1 MQHTLRN
8 AWVRPIDLV
17 RIAVGWGSFVVLTLC
32 ASVLGSSVSSPVLWC
47 TFAAIVAVILLCSF
61 GVVEQAEALAHRLG
75 DPYGSL
81 VLTLSI
87 VMIEVILITAVML
100 GPGEHETIARDS
112 VMAVSMII
120 TNLVVGF
127 SLLVGGL
134 KRGAMRVNRTG
145 VSAYLAMLVVLI
157 GLAFAL
163 PAVVGVDGAYTTG
176 QEIPIIVLT
185 IGLYAFFLVRQM
197 GAQADDF
204 RDPADLV
211 ARSGQNGARG
221 GGAMVGQMLVGAT
234 RTGQQAP
241 DQQTPDQRA
250 PGQQE
255 AAGPA
260 TTQATGEAGRDP
272 LRVIVGRHKGEI
284 ITRFVLLIVTV
295 LPIVLLSHD
304 MASLLDDGL
313 DRIGAPIALAGVIIA
328 MIVFLPESLTSV
340 RAALGGEAQRVSN
353 LCHGALV
360 STVGLTIPAVLVV
373 GMLTG
378 QRVVLAESPA
388 NLVMLGLTL
397 LLTLATFSA
406 RRVTALHGA
415 THLVLFAVYG
425 IVLMS

>member
-8 AWVRPIDLV
+8 SWVRPIDLV
-17 RIAVGWGSFVVLTLC
+17 RIGVGWGSFVVLTLC
-32 ASVLGSSVSSPVLWC
+32 ASALGSSVSSPVLWV
-47 TFAAIVAVILLCSF
+47 TLAAIVAVILLCSF

-120 TNLVVGF
+120 TNLVVGL

-134 KRGAMRVNRTG
+134 KRGAMRVNHTG

-163 PAVVGVDGAYTTG
+163 PAVIGVDGAYTTG

-211 ARSGQNGARG
+211 TLSS
-221 GGAMVGQMLVGAT
+221 
-234 RTGQQAP
+234 QAET
-241 DQQTPDQRA
+241 DR
-250 PGQQE
+250 
-255 AAGPA
+255 PA
-260 TTQATGEAGRDP
+260 VSQATGEAGRDP
-272 LRVIVGRHKGEI
+272 LRVVFAQHRGEI
-284 ITRFVLLIVTV
+284 ITRFVLLVVTV

-397 LLTLATFSA
+397 LLTLSTFSA
-406 RRVTALHGA
+406 RKMTAMHGA

-425 IVLMS
+425 IVLLS

>member
-1 MQHTLRN
+1 MTLFFEDDLEGKISIMQHILRN
-8 AWVRPIDLV
+8 SWVRPIDLV
-17 RIAVGWGSFVVLTLC
+17 RIGVGWGSFVVLTLS
-32 ASVLGSSVSSPVLWC
+32 ASALGSSVSSPVLWV
-47 TFAAIVAVILLCSF
+47 TLAAIVAVILLCSF

-120 TNLVVGF
+120 TNLVVGL

-134 KRGAMRVNRTG
+134 KRGAMRVNHTG

-163 PAVVGVDGAYTTG
+163 PTVIGVDGAYTTG

-211 ARSGQNGARG
+211 THSS
-221 GGAMVGQMLVGAT
+221 
-234 RTGQQAP
+234 QA
-241 DQQTPDQRA
+241 
-250 PGQQE
+250 E
-255 AAGPA
+255 ADRPA
-260 TTQATGEAGRDP
+260 VSQATGKAGRDP
-272 LRVIVGRHKGEI
+272 LRVVFAQHRGEI
-284 ITRFVLLIVTV
+284 ITRFVLLVVTV

-406 RRVTALHGA
+406 RKVTAMHGA

-425 IVLMS
+425 LVLLS